1 MTDDMPKP
9 MPKPKG
15 GARPGAGR
23 KPNNTRRAALTK
35 QLVEKG
41 LQSAIDMGVSPL
53 HVMRCRM
60 LGLPLETGKLVTDE
74 QFVAAK
80 ELAPYLHPRL
90 AAAMVKDVTSSA
102 PATSS
107 ERIRRIEQLLLGTA
121 SDDQA
126 VEGAIEGGF
135 TEVDPC

>member
-1 MTDDMPKP
+1 MPRL

-15 GARPGAGR
+15 GARKGAGR

-41 LQSAIDMGVSPL
+41 LQNAIDMGVSPL
-53 HVMRCRM
+53 DVMRCRM
-60 LGLPLETGKLVTDE
+60 LDQPWNGKPVTDD

-90 AAAMVKDVTSSA
+90 AAAMVKDLTVAPTTSV
-102 PATSS
+102 
-107 ERIRRIEQLLLGTA
+107 ERIRRIEQLLLETA
-121 SDDQA
+121 SDDPVDQ
-126 VEGAIEGGF
+126 GTIDGGF
-135 TEVDPC
+135 VEVEPE

>member
-23 KPNNTRRAALTK
+23 KPNNTKRAALTK

-60 LGLPLETGKLVTDE
+60 LGLPLESGQFVTDD

-90 AAAMVKDVTSSA
+90 AAAMVKDLTVAPTTSV
-102 PATSS
+102 
-107 ERIRRIEQLLLGTA
+107 ERIRRIEQLLLETA
-121 SDDQA
+121 SDDPVDQ
-126 VEGAIEGGF
+126 GTIDGGF
-135 TEVDPC
+135 VEVEPE